1 MFIFPGLGLGASLAG
16 VETIS
21 DGMLYA
27 AAVACANTVTHDE
40 IAEVYILY
48 YTLYNSY
55 IQLINIIHTTYK
67 YHTYCTIIT
76 HINIYIY
83 ALLYRAAPSHA
94 SVVSAKSHTQ

>member
-40 IAEVYILY
+40 IAEVYTILY
-48 YTLYNSY
+48 RIIYTS
-55 IQLINIIHTTYK
+55 
-67 YHTYCTIIT
+67 
-76 HINIYIY
+76 
-83 ALLYRAAPSHA
+83 
-94 SVVSAKSHTQ
+94 